1 MDAQIWFIS
10 IAVKLTNIS
19 LTVSWK
25 VLPGRCPDMRIKTQ
39 VCFSA
44 TNLPNYQN
52 LKTQR
57 IKIITSMCQM
67 TLQDSSDHVYP
78 PTGHVRPW
86 DFVQPWDLVQ
96 AWYYCPH
103 FMKIATET
111 QFQFTNYN
119 HWWFEA
125 KWVLGSHAF
134 PSTICPRD
142 RCPAMRSETWVGSF
156 ASKILH
162 NENVRTQFIKILK
175 ISPSKTSLKDGYHHI
190 FTPAG

>member
-1 MDAQIWFIS
+1 MIYQHSGQAHKHFSHRFHGRSFLADVQTWEL
-10 IAVKLTNIS
+10 KLKF
-19 LTVSWK
+19 V
-25 VLPGRCPDMRIKTQ
+25 
-39 VCFSA
+39 FSA
-44 TNLPNYQN
+44 TNLPHCQN

-57 IKIITSMCQM
+57 IKIITSMCQI
-67 TLQDSSDHVYP
+67 TLRDSSDHFYP

-96 AWYYCPH
+96 AWYYCPY
-103 FMKIATET
+103 FMKIA
-111 QFQFTNYN
+111 QFQFTNNN
-119 HWWFEA
+119 HWWFE
-125 KWVLGSHAF
+125 VGLGSHAF

-162 NENVRTQFIKILK
+162 NENFRTQFIKILK

-190 FTPAG
+190 YTPPD